1 MFCFIQIFYAV
12 DKNII
17 VDIEFNSTPFI
28 TDSRCSDAT
37 VSFNGSFLL
46 GFQFGRF
53 EFKGL
58 IENNYISLTNLS
70 FEKQSGINI
79 LKTEYQ
85 FTTWLNKYL
94 YISIGTGVGW
104 YKDAIEREK
113 DFINNNLVAFSVSLI
128 FFAGMPIK
136 YLSFM
141 LLSSAN
147 IIFKKDYIYL
157 FLTSYTRFNIMLFV
171 DFLFIFFDSGIS
183 YYNNNDYDIN
193 SVFFSYRVGLS
204 LKLKLPKMINENRM
218 LTRKRVYLDNTDDL
232 TDDLKDEKKD
242 LTNNIK
248 TTEDNTT
255 DIKNNLRKQKYDYYF
270 DVFSKAKSGETMFI
284 NKILFVEN
292 NERLSD
298 DSKETIEIISE
309 VLLKLKI
316 SMAIGCY
323 SDFLNNPSREI
334 ELSKKRALYL
344 KNIFIKTG
352 IPENNIKILASARV
366 YSKEIA
372 ADKRFIDIKIFK

>member
-1 MFCFIQIFYAV
+1 MFCSIQIFYSV
-12 DKNII
+12 DKNI
-17 VDIEFNSTPFI
+17 VADIEFNSTPFI
-28 TDSRCSDAT
+28 TDAECSDAV
-37 VSFNGSFLL
+37 VSFNGIFLL
-46 GFQFGRF
+46 GFQYGRF
-53 EFKGL
+53 EFKAL

-94 YISIGTGVGW
+94 YLSIGTGVGW

-113 DFINNNLVAFSVSLI
+113 DFINNNLVTLSVSLI

-147 IIFKKDYIYL
+147 FILKKDYIYL
-157 FLTSYTRFNIMLFV
+157 FLTSYIRFNIMLFV

-183 YYNNNDYDIN
+183 YYNNKDYDIN
-193 SVFFSYRVGLS
+193 SLFFSYRVGLS
-204 LKLKLPKMINENRM
+204 LKLRLPKMINENRM
-218 LTRKRVYLDNTDDL
+218 ITKKRVYLDNTDDFEDDIKES
-232 TDDLKDEKKD
+232 TD
-242 LTNNIK
+242 NIK

-255 DIKNNLRKQKYDYYF
+255 DIMTNLRQQKYDHYF
-270 DVFSKAKSGETMFI
+270 DVFSKVNPGETMSI
-284 NKILFVEN
+284 NNILFMEN
-292 NERLSD
+292 NELLSD
-298 DSKETIEIISE
+298 DSKELIEIISE

-316 SMAIGCY
+316 SIAIGCY
-323 SDFLNNPSREI
+323 SDFLNNPNMEI

-344 KNIFIKTG
+344 KSIFMKTG

-372 ADKRFIDIKIFK
+372 ADKRFIDIKILK